1 MPDTDR
7 LLHLAVERGW
17 ITPEQA
23 RSDDAL
29 ERLLS
34 PDQIE
39 QLRAGRK
46 LASRV
51 LESGLLKGETL
62 AEPPPLKFGRYTL
75 LRELGQGGSG
85 RVYLARDPELG
96 REIAIKI
103 LDRGVAAQPERFR
116 REMGILAA
124 LRHPNIV
131 TIYDAG
137 TDDGRP
143 YYAME
148 YAPGRSLA
156 ETKLPLAEA
165 VTVLEQVALAC
176 HAAHEKGIVHRD
188 LKPANVLLADRPL
201 VADFG
206 IAKVADAERTE
217 TGMTLGTPSYMSPE
231 QAAGLEVDARS
242 DVFSMGTMLYEMMT
256 GRRPFTGTNV
266 YDIAAQVAKH
276 DPVPPRAIDGK
287 LPRDLEIIALKA
299 MAKRPER
306 RYASARAFAEDLR
319 AWREGRPIAAR
330 PPSLR
335 ERTASFSRRHPQ
347 IKWSALGVVTI
358 LIVVSFVRTPAWHE
372 RRRFEEAQAAIL
384 PEVARIQA
392 WQVNLY
398 KRAREMSY
406 VELETAVSNL
416 RPFLNQPDL
425 SPTLRLQGHSA
436 AARAYLH
443 MGRMREAHEELDRAI
458 RAGAG
463 GKIGE
468 EYFERARLTWEDLLR
483 EAIAKNETETERLLP
498 IVAKDLDSGLK
509 AGFQDDWYRDF
520 AQSFLRLVREKQK
533 AVEATL
539 AELDRLS
546 KFQEK
551 RPEEV
556 IKFRGDLYLLMKKHD
571 EAAAQYGSAI
581 GVREGYVQAWNG
593 LALSHALKGRGENA
607 QELQEAF
614 RAASKAIEI
623 NPRYEGSYFLFAL
636 LCRDA
641 LKAPPRE
648 LKKMDAEGL
657 KLVEEAVA
665 KLRAG
670 SRLRPDSSAIR
681 LAHGAA
687 CVLWGFGLH
696 GLRRNV
702 APAVDEALQSMNT
715 AMEQDGS
722 RFEPWFVRGAAY
734 LLRGMADPSAR
745 DALEQ
750 SGRDLAEASKRAPES
765 SPVHRWLGARHYA
778 AGNYAG
784 AAAEWTRALELDPGA
799 RGDLE
804 ADIAEAERRK

>member
-1 MPDTDR
+1 MPDTER

-23 RSDDAL
+23 RPDADL
-29 ERLLS
+29 ETLLS
-34 PDQIE
+34 PEQIE

-51 LESGLLKGETL
+51 LESGLLKGEAL
-62 AEPPPLKFGRYTL
+62 AEPAPLRFGRYTL
-75 LRELGQGGSG
+75 IRELGQGGSG

-137 TDDGRP
+137 SDDGRP

-165 VTVLEQVALAC
+165 VKVLEQVALAC

-231 QAAGLEVDARS
+231 QAAGLAVDARS

-276 DPVPPRAIDGK
+276 DPVRPRAIDGS
-287 LPRDLEIIALKA
+287 LPRDLEIIAFKA

-319 AWREGRPIAAR
+319 AWQEGRPIAAR

-335 ERTASFSRRHPQ
+335 ERTASLLRRHPRLLY
-347 IKWSALGVVTI
+347 SGVAAVT
-358 LIVVSFVRTPAWHE
+358 LLTFFSLFRSPAWHE

-406 VELETAVSNL
+406 GELEMAVSKM
-416 RPFLNQPDL
+416 RPFLNRADL

-443 MGRMREAHEELDRAI
+443 MGRMQEAREELDRAI
-458 RAGAG
+458 GAGAG
-463 GKIGE
+463 GRIGE
-468 EYFERARLTWEDLLR
+468 EYFERARLTWEELLR
-483 EAIAKNETETERLLP
+483 EAIAKNDPETERLLP
-498 IVAKDLDSGLK
+498 IVAKDLDTGLK
-509 AGFQDDWYRDF
+509 SGFQDDWYRDF
-520 AQSFLRLVREKQK
+520 AQAFLRLVREKQK

-581 GVREGYVQAWNG
+581 GVRECYVQAWNG

-607 QELQEAF
+607 SELQEAF

-623 NPRYEGSYFLFAL
+623 NPRYEGSYFLFGL

-641 LKAPPRE
+641 LKSPPRE
-648 LKKMDAEGL
+648 LKKMEPDGL

-665 KLRAG
+665 KLRLGAQV
-670 SRLRPDSSAIR
+670 RPDSSAIR

-696 GLRRNV
+696 GQRRNV
-702 APAVDEALQSMNT
+702 APAVDEAVASMS
-715 AMEQDGS
+715 AAIGQDAG
-722 RFEPWFVRGAAY
+722 RYEPWFVRGAAH
-734 LLRGMADPSAR
+734 LLRGLADPTKREAF
-745 DALEQ
+745 EQ
-750 SGRDLAEASKRAPES
+750 SGRDFAEAASRAPGNAA
-765 SPVHRWLGARHYA
+765 VHRWLGARHYA
-778 AGNYAG
+778 AGNFAG
-784 AAAEWTRALELDPGA
+784 AAAEWKRALELDPGA

>member
-1 MPDTDR
+1 
-7 LLHLAVERGW
+7 
-17 ITPEQA
+17 
-23 RSDDAL
+23 
-29 ERLLS
+29 
-34 PDQIE
+34 
-39 QLRAGRK
+39 
-46 LASRV
+46 
-51 LESGLLKGETL
+51 
-62 AEPPPLKFGRYTL
+62 
-75 LRELGQGGSG
+75 
-85 RVYLARDPELG
+85 
-96 REIAIKI
+96 
-103 LDRGVAAQPERFR
+103 
-116 REMGILAA
+116 
-124 LRHPNIV
+124 
-131 TIYDAG
+131 
-137 TDDGRP
+137 
-143 YYAME
+143 ME

-165 VTVLEQVALAC
+165 VKVLEQVALAC

-266 YDIAAQVAKH
+266 YDIAAQVAKQ
-276 DPVPPRAIDGK
+276 DPVAPRAIDGK

-306 RYASARAFAEDLR
+306 RYATARAFAEDLR
-319 AWREGRPIAAR
+319 AWQEGRPITAR
-330 PPSLR
+330 PPSLS
-335 ERTASFSRRHPQ
+335 ERTGSLLRRYPQ
-347 IKWSALGVVTI
+347 LKWSALAFVTI
-358 LIVVSFVRTPAWHE
+358 LVFFSLFRSPAWHE

-406 VELETAVSNL
+406 GELEMAVSNL
-416 RPFLNQPDL
+416 RPYLNRPDL
-425 SPTLRLQGHSA
+425 SPALRLQGHSA

-443 MGRMREAHEELDRAI
+443 MGRMREAREELDRAI

-483 EAIAKNETETERLLP
+483 EAIAKNDPETDRLLP
-498 IVAKDLDSGLK
+498 IVARDLEDGLK

-520 AQSFLRLVREKQK
+520 ARAFLRLVREKQK

-539 AELDRLS
+539 VELDRLS

-571 EAAAQYGSAI
+571 EAAAHYGNAI
-581 GVREGYVQAWNG
+581 GVRECYVQAWNG
-593 LALSHALKGRGENA
+593 LALAHALKGRGENA

-641 LKAPPRE
+641 LKSTPRQLRKLE
-648 LKKMDAEGL
+648 PEGL
-657 KLVEEAVA
+657 KLIEEAVG
-665 KLRAG
+665 KLRVGAE
-670 SRLRPDSSAIR
+670 LRPDSSAIR
-681 LAHGAA
+681 LAHGGA
-687 CVLWGFGLH
+687 CVLWGFGLQ
-696 GLRRNV
+696 GQRRNV
-702 APAVDEALQSMNT
+702 GPAVDEAVASMS
-715 AMEQDGS
+715 AAIGRDGA
-722 RFEPWFVRGAAY
+722 RYEPWFIRGAAH
-734 LLRGMADPSAR
+734 LLRAIADPSNR
-745 DALEQ
+745 DALDQ
-750 SGRDLAEASKRAPES
+750 SGRDLTEASKRAPDNA
-765 SPVHRWLGARHYA
+765 PVHRWLGTRHYA

-784 AAAEWTRALELDPGA
+784 AAAEWKRTLELDPGLRA
-799 RGDLE
+799 EVE